1 MRRIMGFAVLACA
14 ALALSACAGFRD
26 RASDYICK
34 HPTEVA
40 AGARASIIAA
50 DKIKDPALRE
60 AAITAAN
67 LLLDQVAACP
77 SLPAPTPTPAA
88 TPPSPPG

>member
-34 HPTEVA
+34 HPAEVA
-40 AGARASIIAA
+40 AGARASILAA
-50 DKIKDPALRE
+50 DKIKDLVLRE

-67 LLLDQVAACP
+67 VLLDQVAACP
-77 SLPAPTPTPAA
+77 PN
-88 TPPSPPG
+88 TPPG